1 MKFPRFSLG
10 KDWDDLKEFEKLD
23 IKAKEI
29 VFYAENIASMN
40 HFKLLLNELTENYSF
55 NICYVTS
62 VENDPLL
69 SQSNSKIKSFFI
81 GKKTARTKFFLT
93 LKTKILIMDM
103 PDLETFHIKKSK
115 TYPVHYIYVF
125 HSMFSIHSY
134 LRKGAIDNYDTIFCV
149 GDHHVKEIQETEK
162 FYKLKPKNLV
172 KYGFSRLDHLIE
184 KNENFEHKI
193 DNKTII
199 IAPSYG
205 EDNLLQKYG
214 IDLISILI
222 NDYKVLLRPHHKIL
236 SESKDLI
243 KEITDTFSNNP
254 NFEFETGIIPFD
266 KLYNSLTM
274 VSDWSGIAI
283 EYAFTFNRK
292 VIFIDVPKK
301 IQNSES
307 KNISIEP
314 IEIKLREEIGY
325 LINPNNLNKISSI
338 LNNPNSFIDDKKI
351 IQTIRDN
358 VVFNISKSAF
368 IGAKEIEK
376 LLEKL

>member
-10 KDWDDLKEFEKLD
+10 KDWDNLTEFEKLD
-23 IKAKEI
+23 IKDKEI
-29 VFYAENIASMN
+29 IFYAENIASMN
-40 HFKLLLNELTENYSF
+40 HFKLLLNELIENYSF
-55 NICYVTS
+55 SICYVTS

-93 LKTKILIMDM
+93 LKAKILIMDM

-125 HSMFSIHSY
+125 HSMFSTHSY

-149 GDHHVKEIQETEK
+149 GEHHLKEIKETEK

-184 KNENFEHKI
+184 KNENFENKI

-205 EDNLLQKYG
+205 EDNLLQKHG
-214 IDLISILI
+214 IDLINILI
-222 NDYKVLLRPHHKIL
+222 NDYKVILRPHHKIL

-243 KEITDTFSNNP
+243 EEITNTFNNNP
-254 NFEFETGIIPFD
+254 NFEFETGIIPFK
-266 KLYNSLTM
+266 KLCNSLTLI
-274 VSDWSGIAI
+274 SDWSGIAI

-301 IQNSES
+301 IQNFESE
-307 KNISIEP
+307 NISVEP

-325 LINPNNLNKISSI
+325 LINPNNLNNISSI
-338 LNNPNSFIDDKKI
+338 LNDPNSFSDDKEI
-351 IQTIRDN
+351 IQIIRDN
-358 VVFNISKSAF
+358 VVFNISKSAL

-376 LLEKL
+376 LLKKL